1 MLASSEPAERLR
13 AIELLASYG
22 DPRTATR
29 ILGSYLPRTAYPD
42 ERRAMIRAIARMGR
56 PEVVSILSAA
66 RRTVHE
72 RELYYALAS
81 FPTDESVRELVAALA
96 DPTDAN
102 LARDCLIRVGA
113 RAVPRLLRALRDPAL
128 LRVAAEVLGSIG
140 DRRATLGLIEVLSSV
155 NAAERGAAVQALARL
170 RDDRAIPA
178 LLAQRADADPANRL
192 LVLQALGA
200 LGARD
205 AHRVFEEAIRTDSSG
220 SAAIAIVAWMEADP
234 VAAQSEV
241 ARLVNGPESA
251 ARDAARAYLLRST
264 DAGWAPTLATLFT
277 TGDNKEAIAFA
288 LARSE
293 GGAGVPYLV
302 QILSTQA
309 SGAAY
314 VALGVALRTWSE
326 DVTGAD
332 RESAL
337 RAMVRHRD
345 TVPVEISYLARALA
359 RDSDITRWL
368 VEGLHSSS
376 ASRRAVCAWAL
387 ELSPDASAR
396 PALREALRTEE
407 DPEAFRRCAM
417 ALVAAGGSVSP
428 EFLWSRLA
436 GNQIG
441 PEILI
446 LLSLSLPGANERDRR
461 LIREAMRRG
470 LRAPDARTRAAA
482 ARALS
487 IAHEV
492 AATGALL
499 HALED
504 SNVAVRIAAVR
515 ALATLRVTDAT
526 RLAIRAFSRT
536 EQDGAVYELLRSVA
550 DGSNSDRHDSRALGS
565 HVLIARWI
573 NHGGLNSAHAT
584 VDIVLNDGRWLR
596 VEPAVD
602 GYILASDLVSGD
614 ANVFA
619 TSVSADA
626 R

>member
-1 MLASSEPAERLR
+1 MLASSEPTERLR

-56 PEVVSILSAA
+56 PEVVSILAAA

-96 DPTDAN
+96 DPIDAN

-128 LRVAAEVLGSIG
+128 LRLAAEVLGSIG

-155 NAAERGAAVQALARL
+155 NATERGAAIQALARL

-178 LLAQRADADPANRL
+178 LLAHRADVDPGNRL

-205 AHRVFEEAIRTDSSG
+205 ARSLFEDAIRSDSPG
-220 SAAIAIVAWMEADP
+220 SAAVAIGAWMQADP
-234 VAAQSEV
+234 IASRAEV
-241 ARLVNGPESA
+241 LRLVNGPESA
-251 ARDAARAYLLRST
+251 ARDAARAQLLRST
-264 DAGWAPTLATLFT
+264 DAGWAPTLASLFAT
-277 TGDNKEAIAFA
+277 ADDKEAVAFA
-288 LARSE
+288 LARTD
-293 GGAGVPYLV
+293 GGAGIPYLV
-302 QILSTQA
+302 QILSTDSA
-309 SGAAY
+309 GAAY

-326 DVTGAD
+326 DVTNAD

-345 TVPVEISYLARALA
+345 AVPVETSYLARALA
-359 RDSDITRWL
+359 RDSDIIRWL
-368 VEGLHSSS
+368 VEGLRSSS

-396 PALREALRTEE
+396 PALRESLRTEQH
-407 DPEAFRRCAM
+407 PEAFRRIAM
-417 ALVAAGGSVSP
+417 ALVAAGGSLSP
-428 EFLWSRLA
+428 ELLWSRLS
-436 GNQIG
+436 GNQIA

-446 LLSLSLPGANERDRR
+446 LLSRSLPGASERDRR
-461 LIREAMRRG
+461 MIREAMRRG

-482 ARALS
+482 ARALA

-504 SNVAVRIAAVR
+504 SNVAVRVAAIR

-526 RLAIRAFSRT
+526 RLAIRAVSRT

-550 DGSNSDRHDSRALGS
+550 DGSNSDRHDSLAYGS
-565 HVLIARWI
+565 HVLVARWI
-573 NHGGLNSAHAT
+573 NHSGVNSAHAT

-602 GYILASDLVSGD
+602 GYILEADLVSGD

-619 TSVSADA
+619 SSVAAGA